1 MRPRRKDSSAGAKP
15 KDNSEARSHV
25 WPARLPTHFSEEAFF
40 GVNGVALAHR
50 LLWRRSPA
58 LFWLT
63 STRIVIVVGYLIATG
78 AAEVIVRFLW
88 PVPFDPVKTK
98 EFEHYAP
105 CQTPR
110 MLGLFLII

>member
-1 MRPRRKDSSAGAKP
+1 MNIPSSIGMAGFA
-15 KDNSEARSHV
+15 
-25 WPARLPTHFSEEAFF
+25 LFF